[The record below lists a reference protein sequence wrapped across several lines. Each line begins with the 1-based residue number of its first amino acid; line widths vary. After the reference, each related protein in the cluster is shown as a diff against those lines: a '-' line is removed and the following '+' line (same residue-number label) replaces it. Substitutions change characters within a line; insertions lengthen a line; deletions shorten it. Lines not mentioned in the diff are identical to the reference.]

1 MAANRRCSSDS
12 VGISIDLTQWH
23 MLKLTHEGQ
32 HWTGGRSLISI
43 IALFLVLC
51 RLSLLFIACK
61 SSELCCI
68 SAGSKLT
75 NSLSGNR
82 NDMWPSKIS
91 GHLFETLE

>member
-1 MAANRRCSSDS
+1 MAYAQTDPPGAALDRGAESDIYHCLVFGS
-12 VGISIDLTQWH
+12 VQIKS
-23 MLKLTHEGQ
+23 
-32 HWTGGRSLISI
+32 
-43 IALFLVLC
+43 A
-51 RLSLLFIACK
+51 LSLLFIACK

-75 NSLSGNR
+75 NCLSGNR